1 MYFAAKSK
9 YMVLGSRFIVG
20 TLSVTVT
27 IVTVIIM
34 FIHQTIHPSFIH
46 PSILLVIVGAGVSA
60 GAVIFGEIA
69 RTSTKKART
78 SAFSFFMAS
87 RQVGLVIGPGL
98 NLFLRKFNTHLGP
111 YIVDKYRSPAVS

>member
-20 TLSVTVT
+20 MLSVTVT
-27 IVTVIIM
+27 IVTIIIM
-34 FIHQTIHPSFIH
+34 FIHQTIHPS
-46 PSILLVIVGAGVSA
+46 ILLVITGAGVSA